1 MKKNLLVMLVIL
13 FMLTGCA
20 NDKNTSNSEY
30 TYSDK
35 NIIAGIR
42 ITQPNEKTHIEANLC
57 CSENI
62 TLNIDK
68 SEIVVKNGT
77 DDYDIDELR
86 NRYSLVDAGLR
97 VIAVVEKVPSANG
110 EYVLFE
116 LYKYNDKRIS
126 KVWSACDLSATIQ
139 NVNTEDGQLNIYFP
153 QFDISHKLQFTEDE
167 QSRWEQK
174 LSELKN
180 SNIEIDENYYTDIKD
195 NLIISP
201 LTYHIVDLY
210 DSGIKEILILSEV
223 KTVGAKTPSI
233 RDHVVFIIENK
244 NGAISTKDIVFEREQ
259 TDTQSP
265 FAYFN

>member
-42 ITQPNEKTHIEANLC
+42 ITHIEANLC

-233 RDHVVFIIENK
+233 RDRVVFIIESK

>member
-20 NDKNTSNSEY
+20 NDKNTSNNDF
-30 TYSDK
+30 TYLDK
-35 NIIAGIR
+35 NIITGIH
-42 ITQPNEKTHIEANLC
+42 ITQPEGKTYIEANLC